1 MQWAFRHHEKQMN
14 AAARIRG
21 GSAGVSYS
29 TVVLVR
35 LNRKKTLRT
44 LLRHAKRG
52 GLHDKVASGVSCA
65 DASGFHYL
73 KITGRSF
80 SVAEVR
86 MMKSIRLRMRP
97 E

>member
-1 MQWAFRHHEKQMN
+1 M
-14 AAARIRG
+14 
-21 GSAGVSYS
+21 SYS
-29 TVVLVR
+29 TVVLLR

-44 LLRHAKRG
+44 LLRHAKRV
-52 GLHDKVASGVSCA
+52 GLHDNVASGVSCA

-86 MMKSIRLRMRP
+86 LRRYG
-97 E
+97 